1 MEFGKSLLTILEAEM
16 AAVNDYLFAKEYEAE
31 YKVKAETAEDA
42 IEKEV
47 MLDFVAEYT
56 ELRRKSET
64 KITEARKNIKEY
76 INKI

>member
-1 MEFGKSLLTILEAEM
+1 MEFGKSLLTILEAER

-64 KITEARKNIKEY
+64 KITEARKKIKEY

>member
-1 MEFGKSLLTILEAEM
+1 MGFEKSLLTILESER
-16 AAVNDYLFAKEYEAE
+16 AAVNDYLFAKEYEAK
-31 YKVKAETAEDA
+31 YKAKAEKAEG

-47 MLDFVAEYT
+47 FLDFVAEYT

-64 KITEARKNIKEY
+64 KITEARKKIKEY